1 MATTI
6 KSTALDFNAI
16 KNNLKTFFQTKD
28 EFKDYNYEASGV
40 SNLLDV
46 LAYNTHYNALVANFA
61 LNESYLSTAQLRSSV
76 VSLAEG
82 LGYIPKTKTS
92 SRATVQLS
100 INTGNL
106 AGRPAVVTLPTG
118 TTFTTTV
125 NDTVY
130 TFQTREVVIGTDDG
144 SGYYEFKS
152 LSGSTNILI
161 FEGKAKTK
169 SFFVGEDAANTIY
182 IIPDVNLDAESVVCT
197 VYESATDTS
206 YTIYDNI
213 INATFIDENTT
224 LYILKES
231 PNEYYELAFGDGN
244 TLGKTPVA
252 GNKIVVSYLAVSGA
266 DANQAQVFRASNK
279 VEIINGRSYNLNVV
293 TISDS
298 AGGSTKES
306 IESIRKNAPFQYASQ
321 NRMVTSSDYSSLVVR
336 NFPNLIKDIRAWG
349 GEDALKPKYGT
360 IYMSIVFQDNV
371 TETQKVDIKNQVL
384 DLAEQLSIISFDLE
398 FEDPINT
405 YVEVG
410 VLFQFNPRLTT
421 QSVNSIREQ
430 VLGTVSDYFINN
442 TGKFER
448 AFRRS
453 NMLTLVDDI
462 DNAVLSSRAEVKL
475 QQRVIPFINNI
486 NEFALRYPAP
496 IAAPDDENYIIT
508 SSAFRYSGRI
518 CNIRNRLGSSVLE
531 VIVLSDLS
539 VAVDNVGSYNASTGT
554 VNIVGLRPDEIVGG
568 YDYIKISV
576 LPANQSAVAPKRN
589 DILVYDADAS
599 YVRPIIVDAPY

>member
-28 EFKDYNYEASGV
+28 EFKDYNYEASGLA
-40 SNLLDV
+40 NLLDV